1 MMLASPAAAG
11 AIHVAP
17 VYRKDV
23 KRPADADLRR
33 VCSLTRSLLPSDG
46 VELPFENMA
55 LLNTPRIRSVVLSE
69 MWVHATHERAL
80 RFFVHAVAAP
90 ADGDDLFLGVTEASL
105 PWCDGQTEGVDC
117 HGRMRRGPS
126 PLQTVRNPF
135 QPLPKPAP
143 KTATFTITIDF
154 RIGLAAVSA
163 YPDYNSAKD
172 ERNQIFE
179 HNIDVTSWGS
189 ARLWITTCAHDTLVC
204 LAKVKYI

>member
-90 ADGDDLFLGVTEASL
+90 EDASTERAVAYVCLGPRAFASTGVLRRRKRAYEEGMSGTHWPHHCVDRGEERGPPRRYADAAAEVRRLVDGD
-105 PWCDGQTEGVDC
+105 
-117 HGRMRRGPS
+117 
-126 PLQTVRNPF
+126 
-135 QPLPKPAP
+135 
-143 KTATFTITIDF
+143 
-154 RIGLAAVSA
+154 GL
-163 YPDYNSAKD
+163 
-172 ERNQIFE
+172 R
-179 HNIDVTSWGS
+179 
-189 ARLWITTCAHDTLVC
+189 
-204 LAKVKYI
+204 KV